1 MKRPWIA
8 WGLAAA
14 VVAVGVAVGAVSLRG
29 PLVDAVVVQSAPLVR
44 TLQFSA
50 RVATL
55 SRVDVGSTLTGRVAQ
70 VRVAEGAQVRQGDV
84 LVQLESD
91 ELRAALAQ
99 AVASERQ
106 AQARLTGLRSSGR
119 TAAQA
124 ASAQANAT
132 LQAAIASL
140 ARVQQLVADGFYSPA
155 QLDEARRAVDVA
167 RAQQLS
173 AQAQMQANADAG
185 SDVVQAQAQW
195 ALAQA
200 ATVAARARLAQTDLL
215 APADARVLVRE
226 VEPGQIVQPGKAL
239 LSLALAGPTQ
249 LVAQVDERF
258 LDQLQPGQKATVVAD
273 AFAGQRFTARV
284 LSIAPSVDAQRG
296 AIEVKFALEQQAP
309 GFLRED
315 MTLSVEVE
323 TARRESALV
332 LPLAALRGAV
342 AGDAGTVLVREVEP
356 GQIVQPGKALF
367 SLALAGPTQLVAQV
381 DERFLEQLQLGQPAW
396 VVADAFAGQRFA
408 ARVLSIAPA
417 VDAQRGAI
425 EVKFSIEQTPA
436 FLREDMT
443 LSVEV
448 ETARRERALVLPQAA
463 LRGDLAGD
471 MGTVLLLQDGR
482 AQARAVRLG
491 LRTLDAVEV
500 LEGLQERDTVLRGGA
515 VQAGDRVRART
526 VAWTAGAGAH
536 GASATG
542 GGDAG
547 SALTNAMGR

>member
-1 MKRPWIA
+1 MATGSQGGRVNRRWLA
-8 WGLAAA
+8 WALGAA
-14 VVAVGVAVGAVSLRG
+14 VLVAAVAMGAATLRG
-29 PLVDAVVVQSAPLVR
+29 PQVDALVVQSAPLVR

-55 SRVDVGSTLTGRVAQ
+55 SRVDVGSTVTGRVAQ
-70 VRVAEGAQVRQGDV
+70 VRVMEGTQVRQGDV

-99 AVASERQ
+99 AVAAERQ
-106 AQARLTGLRSSGR
+106 AKARLEGLRSTGR

-124 ASAQANAT
+124 ARAQADAS
-132 LQAAIASL
+132 LQAASASL
-140 ARVQQLVADGFYSPA
+140 ARVQQLVAEGFYSPA

-173 AQAQMQANADAG
+173 AQAQLQANADAG
-185 SDVVQAQAQW
+185 TEVAQAQAQL

-200 ATVAARARLAQTDLL
+200 ATVAAQARLAQATLV

-258 LDQLQPGQKATVVAD
+258 L
-273 AFAGQRFTARV
+273 
-284 LSIAPSVDAQRG
+284 
-296 AIEVKFALEQQAP
+296 
-309 GFLRED
+309 
-315 MTLSVEVE
+315 
-323 TARRESALV
+323 
-332 LPLAALRGAV
+332 
-342 AGDAGTVLVREVEP
+342 
-356 GQIVQPGKALF
+356 
-367 SLALAGPTQLVAQV
+367 
-381 DERFLEQLQLGQPAW
+381 EQLQLGQPAW
-396 VVADAFAGQRFA
+396 VVADAFAAQRFA

-425 EVKFSIEQTPA
+425 EVKFSIEQAPA

-448 ETARRERALVLPQAA
+448 ETARRERTLVLPQAA
-463 LRGDLAGD
+463 LRGPAGGD
-471 MGTVLLLQDGR
+471 QASVLVLQDGR
-482 AQARAVRLG
+482 AQVRNVRLG

-500 LEGLQERDTVLRGGA
+500 LGGLKESDTVLRGHASLQDG
-515 VQAGDRVRART
+515 QRVRART
-526 VAWTAGAGAH
+526 VPWTTSSPAPTTASQGSAQGDGAA
-536 GASATG
+536 
-542 GGDAG
+542 
-547 SALTNAMGR
+547 SALTGTMGR

>member
-1 MKRPWIA
+1 
-8 WGLAAA
+8 
-14 VVAVGVAVGAVSLRG
+14 LRG

-124 ASAQANAT
+124 ASAQASAT
-132 LQAAIASL
+132 LQAANASL
-140 ARVQQLVADGFYSPA
+140 ARVQQLVAEGFYSPA

-185 SDVVQAQAQW
+185 TDVAQAQAQL

-200 ATVAARARLAQTDLL
+200 ATVAAQARLAQTALV
-215 APADARVLVRE
+215 APADARVLVRA

-258 LDQLQPGQKATVVAD
+258 LDQLEPGQKAA
-273 AFAGQRFTARV
+273 
-284 LSIAPSVDAQRG
+284 
-296 AIEVKFALEQQAP
+296 
-309 GFLRED
+309 
-315 MTLSVEVE
+315 
-323 TARRESALV
+323 
-332 LPLAALRGAV
+332 
-342 AGDAGTVLVREVEP
+342 
-356 GQIVQPGKALF
+356 
-367 SLALAGPTQLVAQV
+367 
-381 DERFLEQLQLGQPAW
+381 

-425 EVKFSIEQTPA
+425 EVKFALEQLAPA
-436 FLREDMT
+436 YLREDMT

-448 ETARRERALVLPQAA
+448 ETARRESALVLPQAT
-463 LRGDLAGD
+463 LRGAMAGD
-471 MGTVLLLQDGR
+471 TGAVLVLVLQDGR
-482 AQARAVRLG
+482 AEARAVRLG

-500 LEGLQERDTVLRGGA
+500 LEGLTGGDTVLRGGA

-526 VAWTAGAGAH
+526 VPWMAGTAAPATGAGAKGRADAAS
-536 GASATG
+536 GAAPSGTK
-542 GGDAG
+542 
-547 SALTNAMGR
+547 GR